1 MIRKTFKY
9 FIIFFMTILSISIIL
24 SKIIFEKRFALKTK
38 DLKGLENLTSKVFT
52 LTTHNNDQ
60 GELLMNHHFL
70 IEGINFIP
78 KILLD
83 NKLVEHFF
91 YVYQT
96 AMNHF
101 KLDGYLCGGHSRYL
115 QRIFLKHGIKS
126 FTYNH
131 GLNGKRFTHM
141 LVVAEFNDE
150 LYIFDPTY
158 NYVYRDNTKYLSF
171 KEVIDLVSK
180 NEDLEKFIKI
190 INPEDKVYNMGLK
203 RHENFT
209 SSKIVK
215 IFNREKH
222 LMDEDKNHLLLNG
235 FGIYAGNEDTTDYFF
250 KKYPYLNNLFTG

>member
-9 FIIFFMTILSISIIL
+9 FIIFFITILFINTIL
-24 SKIIFEKRFALKTK
+24 SKIIFEKKFALKTK

-52 LTTHNNDQ
+52 LTTHNDDQ
-60 GELLMNHHFL
+60 RMNHHFL
-70 IEGINFIP
+70 IEGKSFIP

-83 NKLVEHFF
+83 NKLVEHYFF
-91 YVYQT
+91 IYQT

-180 NEDLEKFIKI
+180 NGDLEKFIKI
-190 INPEDKVYNMGLK
+190 INPEDKVYNMSKK
-203 RHENFT
+203 RYENFT
-209 SSKIVK
+209 SSNIIK

-235 FGIYAGNEDTTDYFF
+235 FGIYAGNEDTTTYFF